1 MSENGTFLLVSLD
14 RSIPEESSKNR
25 CNTSRVQSLELYCYP
40 GFKCRG
46 TNRVCLWLYDER
58 NESVGGL
65 RRPINPQRSNT
76 MAPPDRHR
84 SARPG
89 SGLSLSVLGE
99 STREIFFFFF
109 FFCSFPPISFSSTSR
124 FTPRGY
130 DPLKATFHE
139 GVGPGSQGLFNRDPV
154 NRDRVKRLVR
164 GYNCLKLF
172 HERPG
177 LDRRRCAQQTV
188 TDLIWKRSQVLPL
201 TGNGGL

>member
-46 TNRVCLWLYDER
+46 PNRVCLWLYDER

-109 FFCSFPPISFSSTSR
+109 FFFVVFPPFRSPPRADSLLVDMTRWKQPFTKVSALVPRVCSTETRWIETGWNGSSVVITVWSC
-124 FTPRGY
+124 FT
-130 DPLKATFHE
+130 
-139 GVGPGSQGLFNRDPV
+139 
-154 NRDRVKRLVR
+154 RDR
-164 GYNCLKLF
+164 
-172 HERPG
+172 
-177 LDRRRCAQQTV
+177 A
-188 TDLIWKRSQVLPL
+188 
-201 TGNGGL
+201 